1 MTEIVSLSYLFLTQY
16 NNIISKGVSSFM
28 MSHRQYD
35 FKSHKRNTY
44 KKRNIESI
52 REKAEEN
59 RDLAYAKKYG
69 NSNNK
74 KEYQSQEDYLNK
86 YFIMK

>member
-1 MTEIVSLSYLFLTQY
+1 
-16 NNIISKGVSSFM
+16 M

-69 NSNNK
+69 NPNNK
-74 KEYQSQEDYLNK
+74 KNIDHK
-86 YFIMK
+86 KII